1 MKIDIKNDKVLYVTI
16 GDYEYYIDDSTDEQ
30 IMEVHRKDDCEQEN
44 KYGKKLPHKSNDSKE
59 LDTHQK
65 NMLIADF
72 IGHRS
77 VLPYHND
84 WRYLIEAVKGVEERA
99 GINIPRSFNQNFVH
113 NNIVTIIQ
121 LVDKNKHLVEKCKKV

>member
-1 MKIDIKNDKVLYVTI
+1 MKIDIRNDKVVYVTI
-16 GDYEYYIDDSTDEQ
+16 DDYEYYIDDSTDEQ
-30 IMEVHRKDDCEQEN
+30 IMEAHRKDECEQE
-44 KYGKKLPHKSNDSKE
+44 KE

>member
-1 MKIDIKNDKVLYVTI
+1 MKIDIRNDKVVYVTI
-16 GDYEYYIDDSTDEQ
+16 GNYEYYIDDSTDEQ
-30 IMEVHRKDDCEQEN
+30 IIEVHRKDECEQE
-44 KYGKKLPHKSNDSKE
+44 KE

-77 VLPYHND
+77 VLKYHND
-84 WRYLIEAVKGVEERA
+84 WNYLIEAVDRVQQITGM
-99 GINIPRSFNQNFVH
+99 NIPRSFNQNFVH

-121 LVDKNKHLVEKCKKV
+121 LFVFIDQLYNSDDVIVYEVLVK

>member
-1 MKIDIKNDKVLYVTI
+1 MKIDIRNDKVVYITI

-30 IMEVHRKDDCEQEN
+30 IMEVHRKDDCEQE
-44 KYGKKLPHKSNDSKE
+44 KE

>member
-1 MKIDIKNDKVLYVTI
+1 MKIDIRNDKVVYVTI

-30 IMEVHRKDDCEQEN
+30 IIEVHRKDECEQE
-44 KYGKKLPHKSNDSKE
+44 KE

-77 VLPYHND
+77 VLKYHND
-84 WRYLIEAVKGVEERA
+84 WNYLIEAVDRVQQITGM
-99 GINIPRSFNQNFVH
+99 NIPRSFNQNFVH

-121 LVDKNKHLVEKCKKV
+121 LVDKNKQLVEKCKKV

>member
-1 MKIDIKNDKVLYVTI
+1 MKIDIRNDKVVYITI

-30 IMEVHRKDDCEQEN
+30 IVTVHNHQ
-44 KYGKKLPHKSNDSKE
+44 DSKSDEVE
-59 LDTHQK
+59 LNTHQK

-121 LVDKNKHLVEKCKKV
+121 LVDKNKNLVEKCKKV

>member
-1 MKIDIKNDKVLYVTI
+1 MKIDIRNDKVMYVTI

-30 IMEVHRKDDCEQEN
+30 IIEVYRKENDECEQE
-44 KYGKKLPHKSNDSKE
+44 KE

-65 NMLIADF
+65 NMLIAKF

-77 VLPYHND
+77 ILPYHND
-84 WRYLIEAVKGVEERA
+84 WRYLVEAVSRVEELTSVR
-99 GINIPRSFNQNFVH
+99 IPRSFNIHFVY

>member
-1 MKIDIKNDKVLYVTI
+1 
-16 GDYEYYIDDSTDEQ
+16 
-30 IMEVHRKDDCEQEN
+30 
-44 KYGKKLPHKSNDSKE
+44 
-59 LDTHQK
+59 
-65 NMLIADF
+65 MLIADF